1 MKALSERL
9 KQRAK
14 ALGLP
19 DAEVARRAGL
29 SERRYGNYVSGIRQ
43 PDYDTLIRICTVLV
57 ITPNEALGW
66 SSCASISDER
76 NQLINNLQSIAST
89 LSDRDLRVAVSVFE
103 TLARELQSAQ
113 STRP

>member
-43 PDYDTLIRICTVLV
+43 PDYDTLIRICTVLA

-66 SSCASISDER
+66 SSCASVSDER
-76 NQLINNLQSIAST
+76 DRLMNNLKSITST
-89 LSDRDLRVAVSVFE
+89 LADRDLRVAVSVIE
-103 TLARELQSAQ
+103 ALAREFQAAQ
-113 STRP
+113 STYP